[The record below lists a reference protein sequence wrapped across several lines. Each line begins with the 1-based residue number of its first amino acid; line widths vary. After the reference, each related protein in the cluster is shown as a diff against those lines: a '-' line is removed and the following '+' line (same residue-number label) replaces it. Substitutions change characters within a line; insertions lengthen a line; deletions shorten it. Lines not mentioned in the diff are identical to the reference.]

1 MPNFFGII
9 DNRPNKSNRFISV
22 AEETGLINGIGEW
35 SLMTAC
41 RTVVIWNRDRE
52 MVFGVAVNLS
62 ARQFHKMIL

>member
-52 MVFGVAVNLS
+52 MV
-62 ARQFHKMIL
+62 